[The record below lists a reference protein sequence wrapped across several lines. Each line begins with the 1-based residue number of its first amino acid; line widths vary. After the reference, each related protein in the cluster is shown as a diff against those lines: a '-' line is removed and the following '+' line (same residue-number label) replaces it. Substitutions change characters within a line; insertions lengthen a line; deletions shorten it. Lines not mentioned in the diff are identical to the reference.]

1 MAAGEL
7 DDEDIQEL
15 VSDFAGFIATIRSKK
30 RDVWASV
37 S

>member
-15 VSDFAGFIATIRSKK
+15 VSDFAGFLGEIRSKK
-30 RDVWASV
+30 RDVGASV